1 MPIHV
6 ECEKDILFRENAR
19 FERYLHYSNAFP
31 NDRNHGNSKKH
42 PKIVH
47 NHFHEKTINVL
58 KTENDCS
65 QKRNVFDDCFKSI
78 TNVITNSHKKD
89 DYYKFVEVE
98 GAPFVS
104 QL

>member
-1 MPIHV
+1 MRRTFYFVKTHV
-6 ECEKDILFRENAR
+6 SKDISIFRMH
-19 FERYLHYSNAFP
+19 FQ

-58 KTENDCS
+58 KKENDCS

>member
-1 MPIHV
+1 M
-6 ECEKDILFRENAR
+6 
-19 FERYLHYSNAFP
+19 HYFQ

-42 PKIVH
+42 PKIVQT
-47 NHFHEKTINVL
+47 HFHEKTINAL
-58 KTENDCS
+58 KKGIMIVHKKKEC
-65 QKRNVFDDCFKSI
+65 FDDCFKSI

-89 DYYKFVEVE
+89 YYYKYVEVE

>member
-19 FERYLHYSNAFP
+19 FVSYLHFSNAFP

-78 TNVITNSHKKD
+78 TNVITNAHKKD